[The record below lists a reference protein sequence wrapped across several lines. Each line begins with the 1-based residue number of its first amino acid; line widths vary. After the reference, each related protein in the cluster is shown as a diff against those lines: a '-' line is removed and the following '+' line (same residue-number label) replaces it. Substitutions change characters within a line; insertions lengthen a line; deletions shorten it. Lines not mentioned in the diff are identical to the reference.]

1 MNFDLD
7 RIDHG
12 RHRGDRHVARVG
24 SCLLFLLV
32 FAGCDMIRGQQGMLE
47 NNVKGAKI
55 STRQLGFSMNDFI
68 ARFADQVEES
78 ADRISAGTKDA
89 SVKRNALLW
98 KIHGIPA
105 CFHAAL
111 RDDAYVAYFDL
122 AVLCRQMVQFFD
134 GGAGR
139 EVFGDQQPIAIGTSR
154 SLLDE
159 MNVIADTFAPSPEF
173 VREDQALM
181 QSFVE
186 KEPIQ
191 SLQFARAS
199 VIRMY
204 VEKVQPRVEP
214 FFDAVGSLAESISAS
229 QELVTL
235 YSAEIPKLFRWQLE
249 LFAIDAQENRGIPM
263 AVPGLESSVERAV
276 QIVGETPKLIQDE
289 RAAVVTALHQ
299 ERVESLTEIDAM
311 RRATLE
317 TVEQER
323 AAVVGAMR
331 TILDA
336 ERDVAMKQFGAERE
350 AAGKQLGAE
359 REIMMKRV
367 GEERAIALKELDA
380 ISQRR
385 MVDAHG
391 RGVDLIDHAFAR
403 ALEFLAV
410 AAIAGVAMSIVW
422 HRRRARPTDR
432 A

>member
-12 RHRGDRHVARVG
+12 RPPGDRHVARVG
-24 SCLLFLLV
+24 SCLLLLLA

-47 NNVKGAKI
+47 KNVKGAKI

-78 ADRISAGTKDA
+78 ADRISAETNDA

-111 RDDAYVAYFDL
+111 RNDAYVAYFDL

-139 EVFGDQQPIAIGTSR
+139 DVFGEQQPIAIETSK
-154 SLLDE
+154 SLLLE
-159 MNVIADTFAPSPEF
+159 MNVVGETFAPSPEF
-173 VREDQALM
+173 VREDEALM
-181 QSFVE
+181 QSFVD

-204 VEKVQPRVEP
+204 IEKVQPRVEP
-214 FFDAVGSLAESISAS
+214 FFDAVGSLTESISAS

-276 QIVGETPKLIQDE
+276 QIVGETPKLIHDE
-289 RAAVVTALHQ
+289 RVAVVTALHQ

-336 ERDVAMKQFGAERE
+336 ELDVALKQFGAERE
-350 AAGKQLGAE
+350 AAGKQLGTE
-359 REIMMKRV
+359 REIMMNRM
-367 GEERAIALKELDA
+367 GEERAIAVKELNA
-380 ISQRR
+380 ITQRR
-385 MVDAHG
+385 MVDATV

-403 ALEFLAV
+403 ALEFLAA
-410 AAIAGVAMSIVW
+410 AAIAAVAMSIVW
-422 HRRRARPTDR
+422 HRRRARRTDR